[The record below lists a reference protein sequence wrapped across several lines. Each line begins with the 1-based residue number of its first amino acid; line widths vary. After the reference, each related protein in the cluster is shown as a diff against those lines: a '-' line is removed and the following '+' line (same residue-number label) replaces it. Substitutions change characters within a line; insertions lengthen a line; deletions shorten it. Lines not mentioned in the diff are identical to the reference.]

1 LRDLWVEL
9 FPEDKILLSHW
20 VARAEEWSRRADL
33 KLTLPITPLNPKC
46 LLIQAVSHFEDCY
59 EGCYEVSF
67 PAAMQPPDDPSS
79 DGSASALKADIIL
92 NPC

>member
-9 FPEDKILLSHW
+9 FPEDKLLLSHW

-59 EGCYEVSF
+59 EGCYEI